1 MLAERLR
8 HPIFSARSQSLSEF
22 KVDEDA
28 RVGSCHKPRN
38 CTKHATKH
46 ITTKC
51 LLPFLTPSHAG
62 SLEAYEKKMEV
73 KMEEIPAQPIRSHT

>member
-8 HPIFSARSQSLSEF
+8 RPIFYGSQSLSEF

-38 CTKHATKH
+38 STKHAKTYNNQM
-46 ITTKC
+46 
-51 LLPFLTPSHAG
+51 LLALSYHPSHAG
-62 SLEAYEKKMEV
+62 SLEAHEKKMEV
-73 KMEEIPAQPIRSHT
+73 KMEEIPAQALRSHT